1 MSANR
6 ARNTRSWLWPAIITG
21 VAIVVVLAF
30 VLSSG
35 GGGDNGGTT
44 TTTSANGGEIGKQVT
59 VEGAALPEYTSPTGD
74 PAIGDA
80 APKLIGNNFAGRPLT
95 VGGASG
101 EPQIVVFVAHW
112 CPHCQREV
120 PIIVRLAERGTF
132 EGVELSAVATGT
144 SAEAPNYPPSSWLE
158 RVGWEAPV
166 LVDTAD
172 QTAAK
177 AYGLSSY
184 PYLVFIDP
192 DGTVVGRWAGEMG
205 ESDLEAVV
213 EAFKAGTTPLPF
225 PAG

>member
-1 MSANR
+1 MTANR
-6 ARNTRSWLWPAIITG
+6 ARNSRSWLWPAILAG
-21 VAIVVVLAF
+21 VAGVVVLAV

-35 GGGDNGGTT
+35 GGDGGGGTT
-44 TTTSANGGEIGKQVT
+44 MTTNANGGEIAKEVT
-59 VEGAALPEYTSPTGD
+59 VEGAALPEFVASTDD

-80 APKLIGNNFAGRPLT
+80 APKLIGNDFAGTPLT

-101 EPQIVVFVAHW
+101 KPQVVVFVAHW

-120 PIIVRLAERGTF
+120 PIIVDLVERGTF
-132 EGVELSAVATGT
+132 EGVELSGVATGT
-144 SAEAPNYPPSSWLE
+144 SDEAPNYPPSSWLA
-158 RVGWEAPV
+158 RVGWKAPV

-192 DGTVVGRWAGEMG
+192 DGEVVGRWAGEMPA
-205 ESDLEAVV
+205 SDLEAVV
-213 EAFKAGTTPLPF
+213 EAFKDGTTPLPF
-225 PAG
+225 PTN